1 MTDHAFVSANAISRA
16 VNVGWVLLASTTAII
31 GALCLITGDFAYNWQ
46 PVPENLPQR
55 ALLARLTGLLFIA
68 VGLLCFLPRLRNFGI
83 NALVVIFWA
92 WLLVFHIPALFKDGW
107 LGAAEF
113 LLPATAGIALLWLRS
128 DGRSRFFDR
137 QTFIF
142 ARIGFGIGLIGC
154 GASHFIYAEPASQM
168 IPDWFPARLFF
179 TYLTGAG
186 HIAAGL
192 SLISG
197 IAMRTATPLLCFMFA
212 SFVCLLHVPRV
223 LVDPGNRF
231 EWTMLVVSVL
241 LNGAAWVMAAAVF
254 YVSRRLQR

>member
-1 MTDHAFVSANAISRA
+1 MFPAPAAEFWHKRACGNFLGLVIGVS
-16 VNVGWVLLASTTAII
+16 
-31 GALCLITGDFAYNWQ
+31 
-46 PVPENLPQR
+46 
-55 ALLARLTGLLFIA
+55 
-68 VGLLCFLPRLRNFGI
+68 
-83 NALVVIFWA
+83 
-92 WLLVFHIPALFKDGW
+92 IPALFKDGW